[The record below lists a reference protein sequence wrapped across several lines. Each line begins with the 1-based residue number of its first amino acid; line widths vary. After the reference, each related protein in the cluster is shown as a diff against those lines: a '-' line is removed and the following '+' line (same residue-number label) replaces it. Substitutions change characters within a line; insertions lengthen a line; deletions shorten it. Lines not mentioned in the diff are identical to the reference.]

1 MYVLALNRNSDMIDG
16 MISVIDTDEKFK
28 MIKDAVGTRM
38 KLARGL
44 LEKLEISTILS
55 DKINSKII

>member
-1 MYVLALNRNSDMIDG
+1 MIDG

-28 MIKDAVGTRM
+28 IINDAVGTRM